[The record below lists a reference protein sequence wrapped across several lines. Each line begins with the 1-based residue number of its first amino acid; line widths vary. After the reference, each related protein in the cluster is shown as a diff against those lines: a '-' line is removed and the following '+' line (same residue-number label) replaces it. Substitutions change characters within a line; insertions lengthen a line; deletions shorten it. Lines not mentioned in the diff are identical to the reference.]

1 MGYAMEDG
9 AGHPALGV
17 GVAPGGALR
26 RSELGE
32 ALRNSGPDKAS
43 LSSKKVAQR
52 GSDAIPSLG
61 TLKKGN
67 E

>member
-1 MGYAMEDG
+1 MEDG

-32 ALRNSGPDKAS
+32 ALRNSGADKAS
-43 LSSKKVAQR
+43 LSNNRVTQR
-52 GSDAIPSLG
+52 G
-61 TLKKGN
+61 
-67 E
+67 